1 MSAYA
6 DYSDPLLRFA
16 FWSGVGAT
24 VLSLLL
30 LAWTLVLRVFAARAR
45 RREARVVARWRPILI
60 EAALG
65 ETVALPLLAARD
77 RMSFLRLWMGLH
89 ESVRGEAADG
99 LRAVARGLRL
109 HLIVRLWLD
118 RGLARRLIA
127 GEALGMLREDSAW
140 EDLSALAT
148 SAHPL
153 VSVVAARAALRIAP
167 ERTLERM
174 FPAWVLRRDWPMSS
188 LMGMLDEAGPDRV
201 TPPLLRS
208 LHEAAAIGTNEGLP
222 RLIRCLPVAHW
233 HEALPLLR
241 TLLARSADV
250 DVLIACLRA
259 IGEAQDADAV
269 RPLLTNA
276 AWAVRVQAARTLGQ
290 IGTAADAPA
299 LTALLSD
306 PVWWVRLRA
315 AEALD
320 ALPGAARDRLPAL
333 LAEHPDRY
341 ARDAVTEV
349 LARRRLRG
357 SAAA

>member
-30 LAWTLVLRVFAARAR
+30 IVWTLVLRFFAARAR
-45 RREARVVARWRPILI
+45 RREAHVVARWRPLLI

-65 ETVALPLLAARD
+65 ERVALPLLAARD
-77 RMSFLRLWMGLH
+77 RMSFLRLWMSLH

-99 LRAVARGLRL
+99 LRVVARGLRL
-109 HLIVRLWLD
+109 HVIVRLWLD
-118 RGLARRLIA
+118 KGLARRLVA
-127 GEALGMLREDSAW
+127 AETLGMLREDGAW
-140 EDLSALAT
+140 SDLAVLAAG
-148 SAHPL
+148 AHPL

-167 ERTLERM
+167 ERTLALI
-174 FPAWVLRRDWPMSS
+174 FPAWALRRDWPMSS
-188 LMGMLDEAGPDRV
+188 LMGMLGEAGPDRV
-201 TPPLLRS
+201 TAPLLGA
-208 LHEAAAIGTNEGLP
+208 LHEAAARGANDRLP
-222 RLIRCLPVAHW
+222 RLIRCLPAAHW

-241 TLLARSADV
+241 ELLARGDDV

-259 IGEAQDADAV
+259 LGDAQDADAV
-269 RPLLTNA
+269 RPLLGHA
-276 AWAVRVQAARTLGQ
+276 AWAVRVQAARILGQ

-341 ARDAVTEV
+341 ARDAVNEV
-349 LARRRLRG
+349 LARRRLRLG
-357 SAAA
+357 VHA